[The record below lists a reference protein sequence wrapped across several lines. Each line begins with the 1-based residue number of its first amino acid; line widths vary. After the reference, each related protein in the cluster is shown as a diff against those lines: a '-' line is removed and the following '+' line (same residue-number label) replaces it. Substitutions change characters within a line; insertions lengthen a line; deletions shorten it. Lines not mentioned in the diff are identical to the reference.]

1 MKEHPILFNSEMVK
15 ALLEDR
21 KAMTR
26 RLDKGWLKVKK
37 GDRLWVKETW
47 SIESTAP
54 TSYEI
59 HYLATHPGGAKTIE
73 AGDDLKLNNYLTNLY
88 DTQRG
93 SWRPSIYMFRW
104 VSRITLEAT
113 ADARL
118 EKLQEISEEDAAK
131 EGMPLVTY
139 GMDRLYG
146 PIPKATR
153 IKGFGILWDSLN
165 PKAPWLSNPEV
176 VVLEFKKL

>member
-1 MKEHPILFNSEMVK
+1 MKERPILFNAEMVR
-15 ALLEDR
+15 AILDGR
-21 KAMTR
+21 KTMTR
-26 RLDKGWLKVKK
+26 RLDKRWLKVKK
-37 GDRLWVKETW
+37 GDRLWVKETIYY
-47 SIESTAP
+47 SPE
-54 TSYEI
+54 
-59 HYLATHPGGAKTIE
+59 H
-73 AGDDLKLNNYLTNLY
+73 DNLY
-88 DTQRG
+88 FKADNKGVGVVKFVRL
-93 SWRPSIYMFRW
+93 PSKSIPAIFMPRW
-104 VSRITLEAT
+104 ASRITLEAT

-118 EKLQEISEEDAAK
+118 ERLQNISEEDAAK

-176 VVLEFKKL
+176 VVIEFKKCDPKN